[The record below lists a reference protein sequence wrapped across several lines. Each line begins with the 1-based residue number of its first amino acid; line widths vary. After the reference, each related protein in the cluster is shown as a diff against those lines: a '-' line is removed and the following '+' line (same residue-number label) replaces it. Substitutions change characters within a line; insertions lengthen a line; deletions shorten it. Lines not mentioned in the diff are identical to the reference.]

1 MASTSMQPVSSRDED
16 EIDLA
21 RLVARLWA
29 NKWVIAAFCGLALSV
44 GLLLIFG
51 TVPTYRA
58 DALLQLEE
66 KKGQLALPEGLS
78 ELTGSEPTSATEME
92 ILRSRLVL
100 GQAVADV
107 HLDWTATP
115 RRLPLPIAAL
125 VRLGLPLPDGL
136 GLAAFARGE
145 ERIWIDLLEVPPAWI
160 NEEILLRLDEPGT
173 FTLTLPDGREL
184 AGKTDVLMA
193 LPEERFALR
202 IGALEGA
209 PGRVFLLKHTTEAAA
224 IERLR
229 QRLSVSER
237 GRQTGILELGLTGSD
252 PNETERVLQAIADA
266 YLRQNVGRSSAEAD
280 SSLSFV
286 ESQLPEAEIAVRQAE
301 TALND
306 YRQKQQ
312 AIDLGFEGQ
321 NLLTQISTI
330 EAELQQLAD
339 REGELGERYTPDHPT
354 YQQLLATRARL
365 EERIESLRAEVSQL
379 PETQRMV
386 FNLTRDLE
394 LAQEVYIQL
403 LNRAQELRVL
413 RASSIGNVRIIDPA
427 RTAPEPIAPR
437 GLRIL
442 ALSLVLGMMSGIGS
456 VLLRGWLRK
465 GVQSAEEIDALGLPV
480 FATINT
486 VEGAKDHRKRRGV
499 LPIHAIETPND
510 LAIEGFRSLRTSL
523 HFGLIESQ
531 SRSILITSAAPDA
544 GKSFTAINLAVVAAQ
559 AGRKV
564 CLVDADL
571 RRGYLRR
578 YFDLPKNIKGLSE
591 YLAGTATLDE
601 IVISGPVPGL
611 SFIPTGRF
619 PPNPSELLLR
629 EDLGALLAKLD
640 SQYDLT
646 IVDAPPV
653 LAVTDPIIIG
663 RSVGATIAVVRFDL
677 TPAGEIEAIKRQFQ
691 TGGIRLMGA
700 VLNGFDPR
708 RAASASGYGY
718 GYSYRYDYRGRQ
730 DQD

>member
-1 MASTSMQPVSSRDED
+1 M
-16 EIDLA
+16 
-21 RLVARLWA
+21 
-29 NKWVIAAFCGLALSV
+29 
-44 GLLLIFG
+44 
-51 TVPTYRA
+51 
-58 DALLQLEE
+58 LQLEE

-78 ELTGSEPTSATEME
+78 ELTGSEPTSATEIE

-136 GLAAFARGE
+136 GLAAFAQGE
-145 ERIWIDLLEVPPAWI
+145 ERIRIDLLEVPPAWI
-160 NEEILLRLDEPGT
+160 DEEIPLRLDEPGT
-173 FTLTLPDGREL
+173 FTVTLPDGREL

-202 IGALEGA
+202 IGSLEGA
-209 PGRVFLLKHTTEAAA
+209 PGRVFQLKHTTEAAA
-224 IERLR
+224 IEELR
-229 QRLSVSER
+229 RRLSVAER

-252 PNETERVLQAIADA
+252 PDETERVLQAIADA

-286 ESQLPEAEIAVRQAE
+286 ESQLPEAESAVRRAE

-339 REGELGERYTPDHPT
+339 REGELAERYTPDHPT

-394 LAQEVYIQL
+394 LAQEVYVQL

-413 RASSIGNVRIIDPA
+413 RASSIGNVRIIDQA

-510 LAIEGFRSLRTSL
+510 LAIEGLRSLRTSL

-531 SRSILITSAAPDA
+531 SRSILITRAAPDA

-629 EDLGALLAKLD
+629 QELGALLAKLD

-663 RSVGATIAVVRFDL
+663 RSVGATIAVVRFDQ

-691 TGGIRLMGA
+691 TAGIRLMGA

>member
-1 MASTSMQPVSSRDED
+1 MASTSVQSSASRDED

-21 RLVARLWA
+21 RLFARLWA
-29 NKWVIAAFCGLALSV
+29 NKGVIVGFSGLAV
-44 GLLLIFG
+44 AAGLLFFFG
-51 TVPTYRA
+51 TAPTYRA

-66 KKGQLALPEGLS
+66 KKGQLALPAGLS
-78 ELTGSEPTSATEME
+78 DLAGSEPTSATEIE

-115 RRLPLPIAAL
+115 WRLPLPVAAL
-125 VRLGLPLPDGL
+125 VRLGVPLPDSF
-136 GLAAFARGE
+136 GLAAFARGD
-145 ERIWIDLLEVPPAWI
+145 ERIRIDLLEVPPAWI
-160 NEEILLRLDEPGT
+160 GEDIPLRLGEAGT
-173 FTLTLPDGREL
+173 FTVTLPDGREL
-184 AGKTDVLMA
+184 AGQTDVLLT

-202 IGALEGA
+202 IGEIEGP
-209 PGRVFLLKHTTEAAA
+209 PGREFLLAHISDAAA
-224 IERLR
+224 IEGLR
-229 QRLSVSER
+229 KRLSVAER

-252 PNETERVLQAIADA
+252 PIETERVLQAIADA

-280 SSLSFV
+280 SSLDFV
-286 ESQLPEAEIAVRQAE
+286 ESQLPDAEAVVRRAE
-301 TALND
+301 GALNE

-321 NLLTQISTI
+321 NLLTQISTL

-339 REGELGERYTPDHPT
+339 KEGELAERYTPDHPT

-365 EERIESLRAEVSQL
+365 EERIDSLRSEVSNL
-379 PETQRMV
+379 PETQRVV
-386 FNLTRDLE
+386 FNLTRDFE
-394 LAQEVYIQL
+394 LAQEVYVQL

-442 ALSLVLGMMSGIGS
+442 ALSLVLGLMLGIGF

-480 FATINT
+480 FATINR
-486 VEGAKDHRKRRGV
+486 VEGARDHWKRRGK

-531 SRSILITSAAPDA
+531 SRSIQLTSAAPDA
-544 GKSFTAINLAVVAAQ
+544 GKSFAAINLAVVAAQ

-578 YFDLPKNIKGLSE
+578 YFDLPKNVKGLSE
-591 YLAGTATLDE
+591 YLAGTAMIEE
-601 IVISGPVPGL
+601 ILLPGPVPGL

-629 EDLGALLAKLD
+629 QELDVLLKDLD
-640 SQYDLT
+640 DRFDLT

-653 LAVTDPIIIG
+653 LAVTDPMIIG
-663 RSVGATIAVVRFDL
+663 RSVGATIAVVRFDQ
-677 TPAGEIEAIKRQFQ
+677 TPVGEIEAIRRQFQ
-691 TGGIRLMGA
+691 TAGIRLMGA
-700 VLNGFDPR
+700 ILNDFDPR
-708 RAASASGYGY
+708 RAALASGYSY
-718 GYSYRYDYRGRQ
+718 GYSYRYDYRGRKEQ
-730 DQD
+730 D

>member
-1 MASTSMQPVSSRDED
+1 MASPSMQPVSTRDED

-21 RLVARLWA
+21 RLVGRLWA
-29 NKWVIAAFCGLALSV
+29 NKWVIAAFCGLALFV

-78 ELTGSEPTSATEME
+78 ELTGSEPTSATEIE

-145 ERIWIDLLEVPPAWI
+145 ERIRIDLLEVPPAWI
-160 NEEILLRLDEPGT
+160 DEEIPLRLDEPGT
-173 FTLTLPDGREL
+173 FTVTLPDGREL

-202 IGALEGA
+202 IGNLEGA

-224 IERLR
+224 IEELR
-229 QRLSVSER
+229 ERLSVAER

-252 PNETERVLQAIADA
+252 PTETERVLQAIADA

-286 ESQLPEAEIAVRQAE
+286 ESQLPQAESAVRRAE

-321 NLLTQISTI
+321 NLLTQISTL
-330 EAELQQLAD
+330 EAELQQLANQ
-339 REGELGERYTPDHPT
+339 EGELAERYTPDHPA
-354 YQQLLATRARL
+354 YQQLLATRTRL
-365 EERIESLRAEVSQL
+365 EERIESLRAEVSEL

-394 LAQEVYIQL
+394 LAQEVYVQL

-413 RASSIGNVRIIDPA
+413 RASSIGNVRIIDQA

-442 ALSLVLGMMSGIGS
+442 ALSLVLGMMSGIGF
-456 VLLRGWLRK
+456 VLMRGWLRK

-486 VEGAKDHRKRRGV
+486 IEGARDHRKLRRK
-499 LPIHAIETPND
+499 LPVHAIETPND

-531 SRSILITSAAPDA
+531 NRSILVTSAAPDA

-559 AGRKV
+559 AGQKV

-591 YLAGTATLDE
+591 YLAGTAALEE
-601 IVISGPVPGL
+601 IVVPGPVSGL

-629 EDLGALLAKLD
+629 QELGALLANLD

-663 RSVGATIAVVRFDL
+663 RSVGATIAVVRFDQ
-677 TPAGEIEAIKRQFQ
+677 TPAGEVEAIKRQFE
-691 TGGIRLMGA
+691 TAGIRLMGA

-708 RAASASGYGY
+708 RAASTSGYGY
-718 GYSYRYDYRGRQ
+718 GYSYRYDYRNRR

>member
-559 AGRKV
+559 AGQKV

>member
-1 MASTSMQPVSSRDED
+1 MDSTPMQPVSSRDED

-29 NKWVIAAFCGLALSV
+29 NKWVIAAFCGLALFA
-44 GLLLIFG
+44 GLLFIFG

-78 ELTGSEPTSATEME
+78 ELTGSEPTSATEIE

-136 GLAAFARGE
+136 GLAAFAQGE
-145 ERIWIDLLEVPPAWI
+145 ERIRIDLLEVPPAWI
-160 NEEILLRLDEPGT
+160 DEEIPLRLDEPGT
-173 FTLTLPDGREL
+173 FTVTLPDGREL

-209 PGRVFLLKHTTEAAA
+209 PGRVFQLKHTTEAAA
-224 IERLR
+224 IEELR
-229 QRLSVSER
+229 RRLSVAER

-252 PNETERVLQAIADA
+252 PDETERVLQAIADA

-286 ESQLPEAEIAVRQAE
+286 ESQLPEAESAVRRAE

-339 REGELGERYTPDHPT
+339 REGELAERYTPDHPT

-394 LAQEVYIQL
+394 LAQEVYVQL

-413 RASSIGNVRIIDPA
+413 RASSIGNVRIIDQA

-629 EDLGALLAKLD
+629 QELGALLAKLD

-663 RSVGATIAVVRFDL
+663 RSVGATIAVVRFDQ

-691 TGGIRLMGA
+691 TAGIRLMGA

>member
-29 NKWVIAAFCGLALSV
+29 NKGVIAAFCGLALSV

-78 ELTGSEPTSATEME
+78 ELTGSEPTSATEIE

-136 GLAAFARGE
+136 GLAAYSRGE
-145 ERIWIDLLEVPPAWI
+145 ERVRIDLLEVPPAWI
-160 NEEILLRLDEPGT
+160 DEEILLRLDEPGT
-173 FTLTLPDGREL
+173 FTVTLPDGREL

-237 GRQTGILELGLTGSD
+237 GRQTEILELGLTGSD

-286 ESQLPEAEIAVRQAE
+286 ESQLPEAEAAVRRAE

-306 YRQKQQ
+306 YRQRQQ

-321 NLLTQISTI
+321 NLLTQISTL
-330 EAELQQLAD
+330 EAELQQLANQ
-339 REGELGERYTPDHPT
+339 EGELAERYTPDHPA

-365 EERIESLRAEVSQL
+365 EERIQSLRAEVSEM

-394 LAQEVYIQL
+394 LAQEVYVQL

-413 RASSIGNVRIIDPA
+413 RASSIGNVRIIDQA

-442 ALSLVLGMMSGIGS
+442 ALSLVLGMMSGIGF

-486 VEGAKDHRKRRGV
+486 IEGARDHRKLRGK
-499 LPIHAIETPND
+499 LPVHAIETPND

-531 SRSILITSAAPDA
+531 NRSILVTSAAPDA

-559 AGRKV
+559 ARRKV

-578 YFDLPKNIKGLSE
+578 YFDLPKNMKGLSE
-591 YLAGTATLDE
+591 YLAGTATLEE
-601 IVISGPVPGL
+601 IVVPGPVSGL

-629 EDLGALLAKLD
+629 QELGALLANLD

-663 RSVGATIAVVRFDL
+663 RSVGATIAVVRFDQ
-677 TPAGEIEAIKRQFQ
+677 TPAGEIEAIKRQFE
-691 TGGIRLMGA
+691 TAGIRLMGA

-718 GYSYRYDYRGRQ
+718 GYSYRYDYRNRR

>member
-1 MASTSMQPVSSRDED
+1 MASTPAQPAASRDED

-21 RLVARLWA
+21 RLFTRLWA
-29 NKWVIAAFCGLALSV
+29 NKGVIAAISALAFAG
-44 GLLLIFG
+44 GLLFFFG
-51 TVPTYRA
+51 TAPTYRA

-66 KKGQLALPEGLS
+66 KKGQLALPAGLS
-78 ELTGSEPTSATEME
+78 DLAGSEPTSATEIE

-100 GQAVADV
+100 GQAVADA

-115 RRLPLPIAAL
+115 RRLPLPVAAL
-125 VRLGLPLPDGL
+125 VRLGIPLPDGF
-136 GLAAFARGE
+136 GLAAYARGG
-145 ERIWIDLLEVPPAWI
+145 ERIRIDLLEVPPTWI
-160 NEEILLRLDEPGT
+160 GREIALRLGEAGT
-173 FTLTLPDGREL
+173 FTVTLPDGREL
-184 AGKTDVLMA
+184 AGQTDVLLT

-202 IGALEGA
+202 IGEIDGP
-209 PGRVFLLKHTTEAAA
+209 PGREFLLGHINDAAA
-224 IERLR
+224 IEALR
-229 QRLSVSER
+229 RRLSVAER
-237 GRQTGILELGLTGSD
+237 GRQTGILELGLTGSN
-252 PNETERVLQAIADA
+252 PAETERVLQAIADA

-280 SSLSFV
+280 SSLEFV
-286 ESQLPEAEIAVRQAE
+286 ESQLPDAEAAVRRAE
-301 TALND
+301 GALND

-321 NLLTQISTI
+321 NLLTQISTL

-339 REGELGERYTPDHPT
+339 KEGELAERYTPDHPS

-365 EERIESLRAEVSQL
+365 EERIESLRAEVSDL
-379 PETQRMV
+379 PETQRVV

-394 LAQEVYIQL
+394 LAQEVYVQL

-437 GLRIL
+437 GARIL
-442 ALSLVLGMMSGIGS
+442 ALSLVLGLGLGIGY

-480 FATINT
+480 FATINM
-486 VEGAKDHRKRRGV
+486 VDGARDHRKLKGK
-499 LPIHAIETPND
+499 LPVHAIETPND

-531 SRSILITSAAPDA
+531 SHSILITSAAPDA
-544 GKSFTAINLAVVAAQ
+544 GKSFTAVNLAVVAAQ

-564 CLVDADL
+564 CLIDADL

-578 YFDLPKNIKGLSE
+578 YFGLPKNMKGLSD
-591 YLAGTATLDE
+591 YLAGTATLEE
-601 IVISGPVPGL
+601 IMIPGPVPGL
-611 SFIPTGRF
+611 FFIPAGRF

-629 EDLGALLAKLD
+629 RELAVLLKELD
-640 SQYDLT
+640 RQYDLT
-646 IVDAPPV
+646 VVDAPPV

-663 RSVGATIAVVRFDL
+663 RSTGAAIAVVRFDQ
-677 TPAGEIEAIKRQFQ
+677 TPAGEIEALKRQFLNA
-691 TGGIRLMGA
+691 GIRLSGA

-708 RAASASGYGY
+708 RAALVAGYGY
-718 GYSYRYDYRGRQ
+718 GYSYRYGYRERREQ
-730 DQD
+730 D

>member
-619 PPNPSELLLR
+619 PPNPSELLQR

>member
-1 MASTSMQPVSSRDED
+1 MDSTPMQPVSSRDED

-29 NKWVIAAFCGLALSV
+29 NKWVIAAFCGLALFA
-44 GLLLIFG
+44 GLLFIFG

-78 ELTGSEPTSATEME
+78 ELTGSEPTSATEIE

-136 GLAAFARGE
+136 GLAAFAQGE
-145 ERIWIDLLEVPPAWI
+145 ERIRIDLLEVPPAWI
-160 NEEILLRLDEPGT
+160 DEEIPLRLDEPGT
-173 FTLTLPDGREL
+173 FTVTLPDGREL

-209 PGRVFLLKHTTEAAA
+209 PGRVFQLKHTTEAAA
-224 IERLR
+224 IEELR
-229 QRLSVSER
+229 RRLSVAER

-252 PNETERVLQAIADA
+252 PDETERVLQAIADA

-286 ESQLPEAEIAVRQAE
+286 ESQLPEAESAVRRAE

-339 REGELGERYTPDHPT
+339 REGELAERYTPDHPT

-394 LAQEVYIQL
+394 LAQEVYVQL

-413 RASSIGNVRIIDPA
+413 RASSIGNVRIIDQA

-510 LAIEGFRSLRTSL
+510 LAIEGLRSLRTSL

-629 EDLGALLAKLD
+629 QELGALLAKLD

-663 RSVGATIAVVRFDL
+663 RSVGATIAVVRFDQ

-691 TGGIRLMGA
+691 TAGIRLMGA